1 MSNYG
6 LFWGNGRA
14 RRLTGSEDV
23 TKGGLFMHTHT
34 RFLFCTDQIILR
46 SVDMVIVISKLCR
59 HSNSCVIA
67 RDFAL
72 AFLQIKMTD

>member
-1 MSNYG
+1 MFIMSNYG

-34 RFLFCTDQIILR
+34 IPLL
-46 SVDMVIVISKLCR
+46 
-59 HSNSCVIA
+59 H
-67 RDFAL
+67 
-72 AFLQIKMTD
+72 